1 MSKAKA
7 KTKLKQQT
15 ITKRGRPVVVGSKR
29 QAVMAAREE
38 KRAAGIEIKR
48 GRPKIKQEVEA

>member
-1 MSKAKA
+1 MSKT

-29 QAVMAAREE
+29 QAVMAVREE

-48 GRPKIKQEVEA
+48 G

>member
-1 MSKAKA
+1 MSNK
-7 KTKLKQQT
+7 KQQT
-15 ITKRGRPVVVGSKR
+15 KQQTLTKRGRPVVVGSKR
-29 QAVMAAREE
+29 QAVITAREE